1 MCIFSLDQ
9 TKLWV
14 IIFIIIKQSP
24 MCISRICVN
33 CQNRILVGNGILLG
47 NPLHYIPVKREL
59 LLHKLRELRYEDIKI
74 MNFPACVQREDVDE
88 ADWYC
93 VIARKGE

>member
-24 MCISRICVN
+24 MCISRICMDS
-33 CQNRILVGNGILLG
+33 QNRILVGNGILLG
-47 NPLHYIPVKREL
+47 NPFVSFSVSYA
-59 LLHKLRELRYEDIKI
+59 IKI
-74 MNFPACVQREDVDE
+74 KYFYQLTDTCSSICFHIFHYFFNAFSSNHGNTRLATC
-88 ADWYC
+88 
-93 VIARKGE
+93 